1 MPERVAAV
9 VLAAGLSRRMGRP
22 KMVLPWGETTVVGQ
36 VTAVLLAAGA
46 QPVVVVTGGAV
57 DEVTAALRDQT
68 VRLVYNPEHA
78 NGEMLDS
85 LRAGLRGLEAEISA
99 TLMAL
104 GDQPFIQPEVVRAI
118 MARYAGAR
126 SRLIVPSFQLR
137 RGHPWL
143 IDRALWGELI
153 AMPPGETMRDFLRR
167 HADEIDYLNVETP
180 SVIQDLDTPEDYA
193 QSRPE

>member
-1 MPERVAAV
+1 
-9 VLAAGLSRRMGRP
+9 
-22 KMVLPWGETTVVGQ
+22 
-36 VTAVLLAAGA
+36 
-46 QPVVVVTGGAV
+46 
-57 DEVTAALRDQT
+57 
-68 VRLVYNPEHA
+68 
-78 NGEMLDS
+78 
-85 LRAGLRGLEAEISA
+85 
-99 TLMAL
+99 
-104 GDQPFIQPEVVRAI
+104 